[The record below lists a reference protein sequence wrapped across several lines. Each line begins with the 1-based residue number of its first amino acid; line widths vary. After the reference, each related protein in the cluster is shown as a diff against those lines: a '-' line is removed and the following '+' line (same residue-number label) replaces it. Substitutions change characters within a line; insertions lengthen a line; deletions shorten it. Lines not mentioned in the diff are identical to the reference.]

1 MSTQRKPEDLT
12 IEEIK
17 EQMALY
23 QRLYYY
29 KVKDNPNFGDKRKE
43 AQKRYYEKKKA
54 KLEEQKKLE
63 ESSEET
69 PPKKNHREYTR
80 KYKKDVNEAMILV

>member
-1 MSTQRKPEDLT
+1 MTTRKPEDLT

-23 QRLYYY
+23 QRLYHY
-29 KVKDNPNFGDKRKE
+29 KVRDNPNCGDKRKE

-63 ESSEET
+63 ESSEEAQ
-69 PPKKNHREYTR
+69 PKKDTREYTR
-80 KYKKDVNEAMILV
+80 KKKSMK